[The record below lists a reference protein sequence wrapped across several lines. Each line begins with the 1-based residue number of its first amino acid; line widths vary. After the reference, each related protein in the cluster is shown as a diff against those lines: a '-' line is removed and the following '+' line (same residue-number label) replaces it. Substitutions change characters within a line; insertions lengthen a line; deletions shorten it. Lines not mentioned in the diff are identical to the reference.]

1 MVASDLKHLGL
12 SRQPAV
18 CLKGCPGLSG
28 CMPKAHFPDF
38 RSSCA
43 DEMRSGRPT
52 RHARRLAL
60 TGHLTRNT
68 RPMTTGNSAG
78 IKRNRRPKG
87 VKVVESKVW
96 LEEAT
101 DRRLREAGLAS
112 GSLSL
117 SLYLERLVSQLEAEN
132 GGLPVL
138 SPTLGGVEVTATTA
152 A

>member
-1 MVASDLKHLGL
+1 
-12 SRQPAV
+12 
-18 CLKGCPGLSG
+18 
-28 CMPKAHFPDF
+28 
-38 RSSCA
+38 
-43 DEMRSGRPT
+43 
-52 RHARRLAL
+52 
-60 TGHLTRNT
+60 
-68 RPMTTGNSAG
+68 MTTGNSAG